1 MHSSMIISL
10 TTETINMKENNSFWM
25 PKAEAEAW
33 RDWQNRF
40 WNGMLFGAT
49 GKRIPEEDEN
59 VKLAWVVIDGQRT
72 MVGLDRVTKKAYKLR
87 DDMPTWI
94 RPLQEISYD
103 SFERW
108 CTTFDV

>member
-1 MHSSMIISL
+1 MDNK
-10 TTETINMKENNSFWM
+10 TQYWM
-25 PKAEAEAW
+25 PKAEADAW
-33 RDWQNRF
+33 RDYMNRF
-40 WNGMLFGAT
+40 WGTVVFGPT

-59 VKLAWVVIDGQRT
+59 VKLAWVVIDGKRT
-72 MVGLDRVTKKAYKLR
+72 MVGLDRETKKAYKMR